1 MASRWRPSSNNGA
14 AAGTGGFAAYAVQY
28 NACMLARIV
37 FAAASAA
44 LLPAQMV
51 TDFQPPRAGCCLAGV
66 AQTLAGQLQDWNQLG
81 RYHADNARL
90 KAQPAER
97 DRVVFFGDSITDG
110 WKLADSFPG
119 KPFVNRGIGGQ
130 TTAQM
135 LVRMMP
141 DVIANK
147 PAAFILLAGTND
159 IAQNAGPQTL
169 EMIAQ
174 NIQAMS
180 ELARA
185 HNIKVILCTLLPVS
199 DYTRRP
205 QTKRRPPA
213 DILALNGWIKEY
225 AAQTGATVADYYTA
239 TVDDKGFLKDGY
251 SSDGLHPDARGYE
264 LMAPV
269 ATAAIGRALR

>member
-1 MASRWRPSSNNGA
+1 
-14 AAGTGGFAAYAVQY
+14 
-28 NACMLARIV
+28 MLARIV

-51 TDFQPPRAGCCLAGV
+51 TDFQPPRAACCLAGA
-66 AQTLAGQLQDWNQLG
+66 AQTLADQLQDWNQLG

-90 KAQPAER
+90 KAMPAEPG
-97 DRVVFFGDSITDG
+97 RVVFFGDSITDG
-110 WKLADSFPG
+110 WKLAGTFPG
-119 KPFVNRGIGGQ
+119 KPYVNRGIGGQ

-185 HNIKVILCTLLPVS
+185 HGVKVILCTLLPIS
-199 DYTRRP
+199 DYTQR
-205 QTKRRPPA
+205 QQSKRRPPA
-213 DILALNGWIKEY
+213 DILALNRWIKEY
-225 AAQTGATVADYYTA
+225 AAQTGAIVADYYAATA
-239 TVDDKGFLKDGY
+239 DGEGFLKDGY
-251 SSDGLHPDARGYE
+251 SGDGLHPDAKGYE
-264 LMAPV
+264 LMAP
-269 ATAAIGRALR
+269 AAQAAIDKALR